1 MYCVIESE
9 YVEKK
14 PLEHQR
20 MHRMHGLQNWL
31 LNPKEWT
38 GFYTTLLSS

>member
-20 MHRMHGLQNWL
+20 MHGLQNWL
-31 LNPKEWT
+31 LNPKEWA